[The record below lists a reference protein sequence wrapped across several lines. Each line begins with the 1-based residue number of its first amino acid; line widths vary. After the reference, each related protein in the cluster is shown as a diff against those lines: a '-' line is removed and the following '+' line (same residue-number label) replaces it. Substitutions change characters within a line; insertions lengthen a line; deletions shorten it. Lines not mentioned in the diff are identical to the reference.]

1 MSGGPGHNIVPFGRS
16 EAEKLANLERALHD
30 AEAAAAKLSGWK
42 PKSRS
47 QFPSSAEERRANILA
62 AKPRCKV
69 CERPWAIGWKAPPD
83 LVCADCRRDMRDKG
97 PPETDP
103 APVLTSP
110 PKLQTCRSSR

>member
-30 AEAAAAKLSGWK
+30 AEAAATKLRHPSGRAK
-42 PKSRS
+42 RS
-47 QFPSSAEERRANILA
+47 QFPSSTEERRANILA

-69 CERPWAIGWKAPPD
+69 CERPFGRNVHPPPD
-83 LVCADCRRDMRDKG
+83 LVCMDCRRDMRDKG

-103 APVLTSP
+103 ALF
-110 PKLQTCRSSR
+110 

>member
-30 AEAAAAKLSGWK
+30 AEAAAAKLRHPSAPPAGTPAGWR
-42 PKSRS
+42 PKWRS
-47 QFPSSAEERRANILA
+47 QYPSSAEERRANILA

-69 CERPWAIGWKAPPD
+69 CERPFGRSVHPPPD
-83 LVCADCRRDMRDKG
+83 LVCMDCRRDMRDKG

-103 APVLTSP
+103 ALF
-110 PKLQTCRSSR
+110 

>member
-30 AEAAAAKLSGWK
+30 AEAAAAKLRHPSAPAQAAGWK
-42 PKSRS
+42 P
-47 QFPSSAEERRANILA
+47 PSSAEERRANILA

-69 CERPWAIGWKAPPD
+69 CERLFGRNVHPPPD
-83 LVCADCRRDMRDKG
+83 LVCMDCRRDMRDKG

-103 APVLTSP
+103 ALF
-110 PKLQTCRSSR
+110 